1 MAGKS
6 NHKAP
11 VKNMNDV
18 ARLAGVS
25 NATVSRVMSDK
36 PHVRPEVRERVWR
49 AVQELGYRP
58 NRVARS
64 LRAQTSRIIGLI
76 ISDIQNPFFT
86 SVVRAIE
93 DVAHRQGFSIIL
105 CNSDEDP
112 GKEQLYLDL
121 MHDEN
126 VAGIILCP
134 TREDNANLQKYP
146 LDGIPLVT
154 LDRRLVNIDT
164 DGILLDNIESTRAM
178 VRHLIQNGYRRI
190 GAVIGTSDF
199 TTGRE
204 RREGYVMALAA
215 HGIPF
220 EPELLIQVSPKEAEG
235 YRATEKLLR
244 LAEPPT
250 AVFAGNNLLTL
261 GALKAIR
268 AHNLRIP
275 QDIALAGFDE
285 MPWSS
290 LVEPGIT
297 VVEQPT
303 YELGRTAAE
312 VLLRRLETPSRPTRE
327 VVLKGK
333 LILRESSKPIA

>member
-1 MAGKS
+1 MPVKN
-6 NHKAP
+6 NHKPP

-18 ARLAGVS
+18 AQLAGVS
-25 NATVSRVMSDK
+25 NATVSRVMANK
-36 PHVRPEVRERVWR
+36 PHVRPEVRERVLK

-93 DVAHRQGFSIIL
+93 DVAHQEGFSIIL

-112 GKEQLYLDL
+112 DKEQFYLDL

-146 LDGIPLVT
+146 PDNIPLVT
-154 LDRRLVNIDT
+154 LDRRLTHVNT

-178 VRHLIQNGYRRI
+178 VKHLVANGYQRI

-204 RREGYVMALAA
+204 RREGYVLALAA
-215 HGIPF
+215 HGIAF
-220 EPELLIQVSPKEAEG
+220 RPELLIQVLPKEAEG
-235 YRATEKLLR
+235 YRATEQLLS
-244 LAEPPT
+244 LPEPPT
-250 AVFAGNNLLTL
+250 AIFAGNNLLTL

-268 AHNLRIP
+268 ARGLHIP
-275 QDIALAGFDE
+275 GDVALAGFDE

-290 LVEPGIT
+290 LIEPGIT

-333 LILRESSKPIA
+333 LIVRGSSRSSA